1 MVRERGRRG
10 RGIRIVLARKIEMS
24 GLSGG
29 KKMSSR
35 WLELRI
41 QVVLLLTWVVDLRVE
56 LCLLVLLL

>member
-1 MVRERGRRG
+1 MIRERGRRG
-10 RGIRIVLARKIEMS
+10 RGIRIVLARKSEMS

-29 KKMSSR
+29 KKVGR

-41 QVVLLLTWVVDLRVE
+41 QVVLLLTRVVELRVE